1 MNEILWQPDKE
12 RVQRSKMFRFLQAV
26 NREFSRNFTRYAEL
40 HYWSVQN
47 IEAFWDFYRRYSG
60 IRFSRLPDETLSSR
74 SMPGARWFSGAE
86 LNYAENLLTAP
97 SGKTAIL
104 SKVEGQS
111 LQSLTYGELTSQ
123 VKRFASSLSRS
134 GVKPGD
140 RVAGYLPNI
149 PETIIAMLGT
159 AAVGAIWTSCSPDFG
174 PQGVKDRFGQVE
186 PRVLVCVEG
195 YIYNGKPYSVIDTL
209 NAIIPDIPSLHHIVV
224 VPHDHLSLRKERL
237 RFHSVST
244 WDQFV
249 STEDPAN
256 FSFGHFPF
264 DHPLFIMYSSGTTG
278 LPKCLV
284 HGTGGTLLQ
293 HHKEHALHTDIGS
306 EDVVFY
312 YTTCGWM
319 MWNWLASTLAQQATI
334 VLYEGSPGFPDL
346 SVLWDL
352 NDEAGITVFGTSPKF
367 ISQNFNQ
374 GMNPSKS
381 HDFPSLRTILS
392 TGSPLDKECFNWIYN
407 KVKKDV
413 QLSSICGG
421 TDIISCFMLGNPML
435 PVRSEEIQCLGLGM
449 DVVALDEN
457 NRPVFNQKGELVCRS
472 PAPSM
477 PVAFWN
483 DPENAKYFEAY
494 YNKVPGAWIH
504 GDFIEIG
511 DHGGVIVYGRSDT
524 TLNPGGVRIG
534 TAEIYRIV
542 ESMEEVVDSLVIGVE
557 EEHDIRMILFVVL
570 QKKTD
575 SLSIFSEKIK
585 QKLREEATP
594 RHVPHEIYEIRE
606 VPKTLNGKKMELAI
620 HDMFQRKILDNKASV
635 ANLDCLKEFEEIYS
649 RRLVVKSG

>member
-1 MNEILWQPDKE
+1 MKEILWQPETE
-12 RVQRSKMFRFLQAV
+12 RVQRSRMFRFLQAV
-26 NREFSRNFTRYAEL
+26 NREFSKDFTSYAEL
-40 HYWSVQN
+40 HHWSIQH

-60 IRFSRLPDETLSSR
+60 IRFSRHPDKTLSSL
-74 SMPGARWFSGAE
+74 SMPGARWFPGAE

-97 SGKTAIL
+97 PRKTAIL

-111 LQSLTYGELTSQ
+111 HKTLTYGELTVQ
-123 VKRFASSLSRS
+123 VKRFASSLLSS
-134 GVKPGD
+134 GIKPGD
-140 RVAGYLPNI
+140 RVAGYLPNV

-159 AAVGAIWTSCSPDFG
+159 AALGAIWTSCSPDFG

-195 YIYNGKPYSVIDTL
+195 YTYNGKRYSVIETL
-209 NAIIPDIPSLHHIVV
+209 KAIIPDIPSLQQIVV
-224 VPHDHLSLRKERL
+224 VSPDNTSLVTERL
-237 RFHSVST
+237 PFPTVST
-244 WDQFV
+244 WEQFV
-249 STEDPAN
+249 STEDHAS
-256 FSFGHFPF
+256 FSFSHFPF

-284 HGTGGTLLQ
+284 HGAGGTLLQ

-319 MWNWLASTLAQQATI
+319 MWNWLASALAQQATI

-346 SVLWDL
+346 HVLWDL
-352 NDEAGITVFGTSPKF
+352 IDEAGITVFGTSPKF
-367 ISQNFNQ
+367 ISQNFKQ

-381 HDFPSLRTILS
+381 HDFPSLRAILS
-392 TGSPLDKECFNWIYN
+392 TGSPLDKACFNWIYN
-407 KVKKDV
+407 TVKHDV

-457 NRPVFNQKGELVCRS
+457 NRPVFNQKGELACRA

-483 DPENAKYFEAY
+483 DPEDAKYFKAY
-494 YNKVPGAWIH
+494 YDKVPGVWIH
-504 GDFIEIG
+504 GDYIEIRDDG
-511 DHGGVIVYGRSDT
+511 SLIVYGRSDT

-542 ESMEEVVDSLVIGVE
+542 ESMEEVLDSVVIGVE
-557 EEHDIRMILFVVL
+557 DGHDIRMILFVVL
-570 QKKTD
+570 KKETD
-575 SLSIFSEKIK
+575 GLSLCREKI
-585 QKLREEATP
+585 QRRLREEATP

-606 VPKTLNGKKMELAI
+606 VPKTLNGKKMESVI
-620 HDMFQRKILDNKASV
+620 RDIFQRKTLVNTSSM
-635 ANLDCLKEFEEIYS
+635 ANLDCLREFEEIYS
-649 RRLVVKSG
+649 NRLLRKGG